1 MHRLS
6 SPGSICLTIYP
17 MRIQKGINAGVTVIH
32 NAGRLVKT
40 CRDFLQSL
48 SWGRAE
54 EHNILSSDAFPNCLQ
69 PVQHQKRK
77 RDQCLPSELCKTLQA
92 PIEPGLCR
100 REGYLRNFIGRS
112 EVLFRWGGPRPLCP
126 ETPTAELCLGVRQQD
141 LWDCA
146 SFVWTKQIAYAAK
159 IFNLSITNAMMRTRR
174 TSRDGRP
181 AVSISCQHCWN
192 PLIVGTL
199 CPGHRSAHCWDTIDK
214 EDVTCPGQALCH
226 SPALIQSSQFV
237 TGAIWSCHGLTTTA
251 LSTSPTCHGPVRRD
265 DPCNSWLTLVS
276 ECMITRSHYTLEATV
291 QLKEGCC

>member
-1 MHRLS
+1 MLS
-6 SPGSICLTIYP
+6 LIVY
-17 MRIQKGINAGVTVIH
+17 N
-32 NAGRLVKT
+32 
-40 CRDFLQSL
+40 F
-48 SWGRAE
+48 
-54 EHNILSSDAFPNCLQ
+54 
-69 PVQHQKRK
+69 VQHKKRK
-77 RDQCLPSELCKTLQA
+77 SDQCLPSELCKTLQA

-126 ETPTAELCLGVRQQD
+126 ETRQATRPLGLCILCLD
-141 LWDCA
+141 KTDCLRCKNYK
-146 SFVWTKQIAYAAK
+146 SQHHQC
-159 IFNLSITNAMMRTRR
+159 NAMMRTRR
-174 TSRDGRP
+174 TSTDGCP
-181 AVSISCQHCWN
+181 AVSISWQHCWN

-276 ECMITRSHYTLEATV
+276 ECMITRSHYTSEATV
-291 QLKEGCC
+291 QLKDGCC

>member
-1 MHRLS
+1 MHRLP

-112 EVLFRWGGPRPLCP
+112 EVLFRWGGPRRLWWQ
-126 ETPTAELCLGVRQQD
+126 TGFAELCHGIRQRGLPWETENCLSLSSEQIWFLRLQD
-141 LWDCA
+141 KNN
-146 SFVWTKQIAYAAK
+146 SQRM
-159 IFNLSITNAMMRTRR
+159 FNNARINHLTPRL
-174 TSRDGRP
+174 
-181 AVSISCQHCWN
+181 CWVV
-192 PLIVGTL
+192 P
-199 CPGHRSAHCWDTIDK
+199 
-214 EDVTCPGQALCH
+214 
-226 SPALIQSSQFV
+226 
-237 TGAIWSCHGLTTTA
+237 
-251 LSTSPTCHGPVRRD
+251 
-265 DPCNSWLTLVS
+265 
-276 ECMITRSHYTLEATV
+276 
-291 QLKEGCC
+291 